1 MFAEDPQLFTVYEPL
16 WITSLWSRE
25 YPTEVSH
32 RKRNVVDV
40 LRGILGCKFADS
52 QAGTKFLSYTDRQW
66 SGAFV
71 KNPFKSAAFCNGT
84 CKDFSKN
91 PEYVDEVCLSKFKH
105 SVTKIGEPRV
115 PDNLLSSVVPQV
127 LEENPETDV
136 RVIQLVRDPRGS
148 FNSRIKLGW
157 MEEYHHWHFPNT
169 VRYQCSKL
177 AQNIKF
183 GRNLPSKWRVKYL
196 EVHYQDLAKHPIE
209 TAKSLYEFAGF
220 QMSPKI
226 LDWVRKNTSP
236 SKEELL
242 KEKENVFSSVRNSSA
257 NADYWTQEAPI
268 NRTRIIEENLL
279 EENPE
284 TDVRVIQLV
293 RDPRGSFNSRIK
305 LGWMEEYHH
314 WHFPNTVRYQCSKLA
329 QNIKFGRNLPSKW
342 RVKYLEVHY
351 QDLAKHP
358 IETAKSM
365 YEFAG
370 FQMSPKILDWVRK
383 NTSPSK
389 EELLK
394 EKENVFSSVRNS
406 SANADYWT
414 QEAPIN
420 RTRIIEENCK
430 EAFDLLKLETM
441 ITN

>member
-1 MFAEDPQLFTVYEPL
+1 MILILFISVSIFYAYRRLQITKYILSEDVSAHRLHTVVRDKWMIADISVENGSTNSPLHSGNFTRSFYTAQKTHHRDTSSLTAPHRLIARENLSASEAVTESTYRPTKEPENKRQSLLIYGADRSGTTFTTKMFAEDPQLFTVYEPL

-25 YPTEVSH
+25 HPTEVSQW
-32 RKRNVVDV
+32 KRNVLDV

-52 QAGTKFLSYTDRQW
+52 LAGTKFLSYTNGQW

-84 CKDFSKN
+84 FKDFSKN
-91 PEYVDEVCLSKFKH
+91 PGYVGEVCLSKFKH
-105 SVTKIGEPRV
+105 SVAKIGEPRV
-115 PDNLLSSVVPQV
+115 PDNLLSAVVPKL

-157 MEEYHHWHFPNT
+157 MVEYHHSDFPIT
-169 VRYQCSKL
+169 VRYKCSKL

-209 TAKSLYEFAGF
+209 TA
-220 QMSPKI
+220 
-226 LDWVRKNTSP
+226 N
-236 SKEELL
+236 
-242 KEKENVFSSVRNSSA
+242 
-257 NADYWTQEAPI
+257 
-268 NRTRIIEENLL
+268 
-279 EENPE
+279 
-284 TDVRVIQLV
+284 
-293 RDPRGSFNSRIK
+293 
-305 LGWMEEYHH
+305 
-314 WHFPNTVRYQCSKLA
+314 
-329 QNIKFGRNLPSKW
+329 
-342 RVKYLEVHY
+342 
-351 QDLAKHP
+351 
-358 IETAKSM
+358 SM

-394 EKENVFSSVRNS
+394 EKKDVFSSVRNS

-420 RTRIIEENCK
+420 RTRIIEKYCK

-441 ITN
+441 TSN